1 MEIYRRSGHLSDA
14 WVMVHRKQAL
24 MVEKLK
30 AVAMSNEFCPDCG
43 HLLSKSPIPCVFCG
57 WSEDAEHFLC
67 KGLDPAQENVVV
79 FNLVD
84 DVIPGREL
92 GL

>member
-1 MEIYRRSGHLSDA
+1 
-14 WVMVHRKQAL
+14 MVHRKQAL
-24 MVEKLK
+24 MVEALK
-30 AVAMSNEFCPDCG
+30 EVAMSNEFCPDCG
-43 HLLSKSPIPCVFCG
+43 HLLSKAPIPCVFCG
-57 WSEDAEHFLC
+57 WSEDAEHVLC
-67 KGLDPAQENVVV
+67 KGLDPAREDVVV